1 MKKDAVICLAAG
13 FSQKQ
18 LILKAKNLGLF
29 VAAIDQDKNALCK
42 DIVDI
47 FICKSTHS
55 FEPILEELAFL
66 KYKFNWLGVI
76 NRSSGP
82 PVVTASKI
90 SEYLGIPGLP
100 VSSSIAIINKHALRE
115 RCKSFNIP
123 IPDYKIVSNLTDI
136 DRQDINYPIVI
147 KPSLSMV
154 GKSGITIVS
163 SDKALDEAFSYAKS
177 NTVNG
182 KILIEEYLPG
192 PDISHVSFVED
203 GNLLPII
210 VLDEINKEIENGIV
224 TSHGYKVHDRFS
236 KNNFIKESDIL
247 SSKLINIFKIQRSP
261 FMACFRANKDGLL
274 KLIEIHLDL
283 GGDLL
288 MEELF
293 PRCLSFDYHE
303 LAVKMS
309 IGLSEFNQENY
320 PKPVAIFYN
329 EGTKPLNRR
338 GFKIVEANSHEK
350 LNKKI
355 AKAGL

>member
-1 MKKDAVICLAAG
+1 MKEDAVICLAAG
-13 FSQKQ
+13 FSQKK
-18 LILKAKNLGLF
+18 LILTAKNLGLC
-29 VAAIDQDKNALCK
+29 VVAIDQDKNALCK
-42 DIVDI
+42 DLVDI

-55 FEPILEELAFL
+55 CNPILEELAFL
-66 KYKFNWLGVI
+66 KSKFNWLGVI

-100 VSSSIAIINKHALRE
+100 VSSSESIINKHTLRE
-115 RCKSFNIP
+115 RCNSFNIP
-123 IPDYKIVSNLTDI
+123 TPDYKIVSNLTDI
-136 DRQDINYPIVI
+136 DRQNIDYPIVI

-163 SDKALDEAFSYAKS
+163 SDEALDEAFSYAKL

-182 KILIEEYLPG
+182 KILIEEHLPG
-192 PDISHVSFVED
+192 PDISHVSFVEE
-203 GNLLPII
+203 GNLLSII

-224 TSHGYKVHDRFS
+224 TSHGYKVHDRLS
-236 KNNFIKESDIL
+236 KNNYFKESEIL
-247 SSKLINIFKIQRSP
+247 SSRLVDIFKIQRSP
-261 FMACFRANKDGLL
+261 FMTCFRANKDGFL

-293 PRCLSFDYHE
+293 PRSLSFDYHE

-309 IGLSEFNQENY
+309 IGLSEFNKENN

-329 EGTKPLNRR
+329 EGRELLNKR

-350 LNKKI
+350 LDKKI
-355 AKAGL
+355 TKAGL